1 MSACRSV
8 GLSLLVVVSLLAI
21 SVPAATAADRPAVD
35 RTDQQALQ
43 TPATTITG
51 CTVIDE
57 SGHYQLG
64 SDISADGTCI
74 EITAS
79 DVVLDGQGHTV
90 SDIDSNT
97 AGNGIVV
104 NSTSGRL
111 SNVTIRDVTLT
122 NWAWDDFGNN
132 ARSIYL
138 QGVDDA
144 TITSVNITGGDYGIR
159 WRNVT
164 DSGIEDT
171 RIAQTSDNAVY
182 IDRNSENNTLAGNNI
197 TQAGDRGLLMQSSTN
212 NTVHANQ
219 IAGSSNENVR
229 LAGGANR
236 NTFTDNVIHNS
247 GFTDNCI
254 SAGTTASRLV
264 IRNNTLTACGAH
276 GIGLSQSGSNS
287 VIEDNTVNGSSNHGI
302 RLNRLDNAT
311 VRNNTASFNDGHGIN
326 VQRSSNVTV
335 ADNDARENERFGIN
349 LYDMTGTAVRN
360 NTVASNENGGLRLVS
375 GSSNNTL
382 VDNTVLNFAREE
394 VVSFPTGIRLRTA
407 DDNELRNN
415 TVENAYI
422 GIEVNESATGNTF
435 VDNRVN
441 NTATA
446 LWTFVTTNSDD
457 TTVDSLAIGDSS
469 AADTTLSFGAYNV
482 SLTTNT
488 SAPANPDATAI
499 DRYAT
504 VESMGEGSFVNLSVH
519 YTSDDVSAVND
530 SLLALWTHGD
540 SGWTELEE
548 SAVNTRERTVSA
560 NVTNVSTVGVFATD
574 DGDSHA
580 IDLPPTPTP
589 TDSDPATATPA
600 ADTTA
605 TGSAP
610 SETQAGESEATTTGG
625 SGPGFDAVA
634 GVLALLACALL
645 LRRES

>member
-43 TPATTITG
+43 TSTTTITG

-144 TITSVNITGGDYGIR
+144 TITSVN
-159 WRNVT
+159 
-164 DSGIEDT
+164 
-171 RIAQTSDNAVY
+171 
-182 IDRNSENNTLAGNNI
+182 SENNTLAGNNI

-254 SAGTTASRLV
+254 SAGTTALRLV

-548 SAVNTRERTVSA
+548 STVNTRVRTVSA
-560 NVTNVSTVGVFATD
+560 NITNVSTAGVFATD

-580 IDLPPTPTP
+580 VELPSTTTPTS

-610 SETQAGESEATTTGG
+610 SGTQAGESEATTTGG